1 MFNKENIKSIVHSL
15 FFERFITIVILVNS
29 ILVGVETAYQIDIIK
44 IVQASCLIIFVIEI
58 SMRFIARDSI
68 KSFFKDGWNIFD
80 LVIVIISLIPENIS
94 AESGL
99 VSSFR
104 VLRIFR
110 VLRLLRASPEIRLIV
125 SVLIKSIKSL
135 WYNAMVY
142 VIFCYL
148 FTLIG
153 VVLFKLPPEITEDQ
167 KYELQQVTSL
177 GDKIDPF
184 GSVGEGFL
192 TLFSI
197 TLGYEWWQ
205 TRNTLEKSSE
215 LQLIES
221 SHSTISSYLFIWYG
235 FAVFLLLNLV
245 VGAVINNYQIIIEEI
260 KEKDKNLNI

>member
-1 MFNKENIKSIVHSL
+1 
-15 FFERFITIVILVNS
+15 
-29 ILVGVETAYQIDIIK
+29 
-44 IVQASCLIIFVIEI
+44 
-58 SMRFIARDSI
+58 
-68 KSFFKDGWNIFD
+68 
-80 LVIVIISLIPENIS
+80 
-94 AESGL
+94 
-99 VSSFR
+99 
-104 VLRIFR
+104 
-110 VLRLLRASPEIRLIV
+110 
-125 SVLIKSIKSL
+125 
-135 WYNAMVY
+135 MVY

-153 VVLFKLPPEITEDQ
+153 VVLFKLPPDITEDQ

>member
-1 MFNKENIKSIVHSL
+1 MFNKENIRSIVQSL
-15 FFERFITIVILVNS
+15 IFERFITIVILVNS

-80 LVIVIISLIPENIS
+80 LLIVLVSLIPENIS

-125 SVLIKSIKSL
+125 SVLLKSVKSL

-153 VVLFKLPPEITEDQ
+153 VVLFKLPPDITEDQ

-221 SHSTISSYLFIWYG
+221 SHAAISTYLFIWYS

>member
-1 MFNKENIKSIVHSL
+1 MFNKNNIRPIVRSL
-15 FFERFITIVILVNS
+15 YFERFITLIILLNS
-29 ILVGVETAYQIDIIK
+29 ILVGVETSYQNDLISIIQ
-44 IVQASCLIIFVIEI
+44 ISCLVIFVIEI
-58 SMRFIARDSI
+58 SLRFIARDST
-68 KSFFKDGWNIFD
+68 KSFLKEGWNIFD
-80 LVIVIISLIPENIS
+80 LVIVLISLFPEDIS
-94 AESGL
+94 GDSGL

-153 VVLFKLPPEITEDQ
+153 VVLFKLPSNITEKQ
-167 KYELQQVTSL
+167 KNELTEVTSL
-177 GDKIDPF
+177 GDNIDPF
-184 GSVGEGFL
+184 ASVGEGFL

-221 SHSTISSYLFIWYG
+221 SHSVISTYLFVWYG

-260 KEKDKNLNI
+260 KDKDKNLNI

>member
-15 FFERFITIVILVNS
+15 VFERFITIVILLNS
-29 ILVGVETAYQIDIIK
+29 ILVGLETTYQNDLIK
-44 IVQASCLIIFVIEI
+44 IVQISCLIIFVVEI
-58 SMRFIARDSI
+58 LMRFISRRTT

-80 LVIVIISLIPENIS
+80 LLIILISLIPEDIS
-94 AESGL
+94 GDSGL
-99 VSSFR
+99 VSAFR

-110 VLRLLRASPEIRLIV
+110 VLRLLRASQEIRLIV
-125 SVLIKSIKSL
+125 SVLIKSVKSL

-153 VVLFKLPPEITEDQ
+153 VILFKLPPDITEEQ
-167 KYELQQVTSL
+167 KFKLEQVTSL
-177 GDKIDPF
+177 GDNIDPF
-184 GSVGEGFL
+184 GSIGEGFL

-215 LQLIES
+215 LKLIDS

-245 VGAVINNYQIIIEEI
+245 VGAVINNYQVILEEI
-260 KEKDKNLNI
+260 KDKDKNLNI

>member
-1 MFNKENIKSIVHSL
+1 MKESGGHAVKLEGGSEI
-15 FFERFITIVILVNS
+15 
-29 ILVGVETAYQIDIIK
+29 VETINVSDFCSENRINEIDIIK

-142 VIFCYL
+142 VIF
-148 FTLIG
+148 
-153 VVLFKLPPEITEDQ
+153 
-167 KYELQQVTSL
+167 
-177 GDKIDPF
+177 
-184 GSVGEGFL
+184 
-192 TLFSI
+192 
-197 TLGYEWWQ
+197 
-205 TRNTLEKSSE
+205 
-215 LQLIES
+215 
-221 SHSTISSYLFIWYG
+221 
-235 FAVFLLLNLV
+235 
-245 VGAVINNYQIIIEEI
+245 
-260 KEKDKNLNI
+260 